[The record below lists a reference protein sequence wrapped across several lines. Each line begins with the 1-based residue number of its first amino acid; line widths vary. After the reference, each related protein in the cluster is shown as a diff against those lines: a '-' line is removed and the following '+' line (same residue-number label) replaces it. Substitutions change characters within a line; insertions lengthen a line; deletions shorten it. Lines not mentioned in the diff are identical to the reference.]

1 MLIEK
6 IKFKEMLDE
15 YTHFVDKILQEKVDL
30 SQYYENVAQNNKELK
45 AQLSKY
51 EVKFLKNNLIMILE
65 WTL

>member
-1 MLIEK
+1 
-6 IKFKEMLDE
+6 MLDE